1 MVAEDPG
8 RQHLSFSVDG
18 IDMLYRGTDLLYTGA
33 IYGMQDC
40 FMYAWKDYIVVPTQF
55 LRQDCFYP
63 GIEKGHSPMDSGS
76 SGEKISS
83 LSFPVVP
90 GADPGLTPFL
100 FRMPSS

>member
-1 MVAEDPG
+1 MVAEDPV

-63 GIEKGHSPMDSGS
+63 GIEKATAPW
-76 SGEKISS
+76 ILAVVVRRYPLCPS
-83 LSFPVVP
+83 LWFQ
-90 GADPGLTPFL
+90 GLIQV
-100 FRMPSS
+100 